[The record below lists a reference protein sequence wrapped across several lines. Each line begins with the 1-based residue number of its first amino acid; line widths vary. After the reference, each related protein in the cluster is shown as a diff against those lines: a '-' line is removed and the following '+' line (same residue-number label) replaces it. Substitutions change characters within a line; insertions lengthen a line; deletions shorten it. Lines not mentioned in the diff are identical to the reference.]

1 MELDSLKDIWKDLDE
16 TDRAALILRYWH
28 DCSEIEIADSLNLT
42 VSAVKSRLHRA
53 RRALAGMWQEDAQ
66 SSPRARTERRKVY
79 ESPAF

>member
-1 MELDSLKDIWKDLDE
+1 V
-16 TDRAALILRYWH
+16 
-28 DCSEIEIADSLNLT
+28 EIAEALNLT

-53 RRALAGMWQEDAQ
+53 RRALAGMWQEDMQ